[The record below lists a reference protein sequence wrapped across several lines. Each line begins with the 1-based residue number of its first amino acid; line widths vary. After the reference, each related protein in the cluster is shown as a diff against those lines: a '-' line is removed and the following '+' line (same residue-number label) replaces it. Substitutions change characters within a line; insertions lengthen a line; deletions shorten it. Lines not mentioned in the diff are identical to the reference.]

1 MIESEKPISLKKKN
15 ASYPK
20 FHPALKA
27 AVVAEGQEAVW
38 VEDDG
43 SKLRTRRR
51 AKLTKKLNRF
61 LFRQKSEPIPEENES
76 KPVHVLKSKVKKS
89 VVLIPQKGGEGTN
102 ALVEENT
109 AQEAAVNMV
118 KARQLLNQALVTEGT
133 TEHIE
138 NSEKMAKAACTR
150 TAPPISE
157 LALPISTPFPL
168 RKVLRLNPMKEDA
181 TENATKMV
189 SQEKKM
195 DGIMDTNAA
204 RI

>member
-76 KPVHVLKSKVKKS
+76 KPVHVLKSKVKKIGRS
-89 VVLIPQKGGEGTN
+89 YSSKGRRRHKCLG
-102 ALVEENT
+102 
-109 AQEAAVNMV
+109 
-118 KARQLLNQALVTEGT
+118 RR
-133 TEHIE
+133 EH
-138 NSEKMAKAACTR
+138 CTR
-150 TAPPISE
+150 SGSE
-157 LALPISTPFPL
+157 YGESTPAPQ
-168 RKVLRLNPMKEDA
+168 P
-181 TENATKMV
+181 
-189 SQEKKM
+189 SI
-195 DGIMDTNAA
+195 GY
-204 RI
+204 